1 MLTIGIF
8 NLVRKGREAH
18 VLGPSVIVK
27 YIVLD
32 LLMRLND
39 SIKIKSVI

>member
-8 NLVRKGREAH
+8 NLISKGREAH
-18 VLGPSVIVK
+18 VVGLSVIVK

-32 LLMRLND
+32 LLMRLNN
-39 SIKIKSVI
+39 IIRIKSAI